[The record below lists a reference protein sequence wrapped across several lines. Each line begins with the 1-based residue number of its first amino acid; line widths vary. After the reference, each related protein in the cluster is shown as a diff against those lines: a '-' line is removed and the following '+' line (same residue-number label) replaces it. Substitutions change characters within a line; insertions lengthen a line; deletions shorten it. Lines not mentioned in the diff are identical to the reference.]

1 MGIKAEEDLLFE
13 KLRISLPEAVCDGVV
28 DEKSFFSAR
37 YRIVYILK
45 EVNGGESWDLRKFLY
60 DGGRPQTWDNIARWS
75 KGIFSWE
82 KEFYWEELQEN
93 NEKRRREQ
101 LKKIAAINLKKTS
114 GKYIANK
121 KQIHKAALLNRE
133 IINHQIKLYKA
144 DYIILCGTTNAFMES
159 CYKDKKIVWQKTKRG
174 VWYFVDGDSVVISF
188 AHPEAR
194 ISDNFLYYTLIDAV
208 KEINCNRE
216 NFMQPK

>member
-1 MGIKAEEDLLFE
+1 MGIKVEEDLLFE

-28 DEKSFFSAR
+28 DEKNFFSAR

-101 LKKIAAINLKKTS
+101 LKKIADGLEISVIEFLDIEIENEADLIAVLKKIS
-114 GKYIANK
+114 PFFKWEAFAG
-121 KQIHKAALLNRE
+121 LFGRE
-133 IINHQIKLYKA
+133 
-144 DYIILCGTTNAFMES
+144 
-159 CYKDKKIVWQKTKRG
+159 
-174 VWYFVDGDSVVISF
+174 
-188 AHPEAR
+188 
-194 ISDNFLYYTLIDAV
+194 
-208 KEINCNRE
+208 
-216 NFMQPK
+216 